1 MTGYISAWLILLG
14 MVALVASIV
23 RTQHLI
29 GILRDKRPWPS
40 LRNLMAFLAIGYG
53 VYLYAIVANIPM
65 NKDLIAGEIFFLA
78 ALFMLLVVQYAYQ
91 TIHDILHL
99 DELKQLANSDE
110 LTGLF
115 SRRAILKRLEDEFQK
130 AGRFGFSMSVAMI
143 DIDHFKAVNDTY
155 THVAGDEVLREVA
168 KVLQKRLRKF
178 DVLGRV
184 GGDEFLCVLPGTGDV
199 GAMTTAERIR
209 ERVTE
214 LRFEIV
220 AADNLRVLKN
230 GEETDKETFTT
241 TVSIGVATMH
251 SGIEN
256 TTELVRASD
265 VALYAAKDAGRNKVM
280 LADVED
286 SAC

>member
-1 MTGYISAWLILLG
+1 VTGYISAWLILLG

>member
-1 MTGYISAWLILLG
+1 